1 MPRDATTLPEI
12 RTARAKLIEL
22 AEFMDELDNDL
33 LDLRTVHHA
42 CGTAHCAWG
51 WGEVIGLFPK
61 SEDEEADSVW
71 AAEMESAQEGLSRLL
86 GLNDTQ
92 FRRCFGMGYQFRKL
106 GRPYTPAD
114 VARNL
119 RATAAELSNSS
130 AVRAA

>member
-1 MPRDATTLPEI
+1 MPRDGTTPPEI
-12 RTARAKLIEL
+12 RTTSAKLLEL
-22 AEFMDELDNDL
+22 AEFMDDLDNDL

-71 AAEMESAQEGLSRLL
+71 AAEMESAQDGHSHLL
-86 GLNDTQ
+86 GLDDTQ
-92 FRRCFGMGYQFRKL
+92 FRHCFGMGYQFRKL

-114 VARNL
+114 VARSL
-119 RATAAELSNSS
+119 RETVAELGNSN
-130 AVRAA
+130 AG

>member
-1 MPRDATTLPEI
+1 MPRDGTKPEE
-12 RTARAKLIEL
+12 RTAAAKLLEL
-22 AEFMDELDNDL
+22 AEFMDDLDGDL

-61 SEDEEADSVW
+61 SGDDEADSVW
-71 AAEMESAQEGLSRLL
+71 AAELDSAQEGHSQLL
-86 GLNDTQ
+86 GLDDAQ

-119 RATAAELSNSS
+119 RETAAELS
-130 AVRAA
+130 AD